1 MRVRNKGADKDQD
14 EDGGETH
21 FANEVFP
28 PDQTWRLSIFLI
40 FHHHIKIKGE
50 SQTA

>member
-1 MRVRNKGADKDQD
+1 MEMRVRNKGADKDQD

-28 PDQTWRLSIFLI
+28 PDQTWRLGIFL
-40 FHHHIKIKGE
+40 IKIKGE